1 MNVVYFNSPVGTNKV
16 AYTITDKTV
25 EELKQEG
32 VIDAEATT
40 LVKLHDEN
48 MKAEEY
54 AKHVHIDK
62 VVFDDATNP
71 TDIVFDLELLQSYFL
86 NLYKQVRA
94 NAFKILDAYQ
104 TRALAANNTT
114 LVADIEADKQALRD
128 MPNSLDYSNVHT
140 GLDVARTY
148 PQALMVDYE
157 EKYTARF
164 SE

>member
-16 AYTITDKTV
+16 VYTITDRTV
-25 EELKQEG
+25 DELKQEG
-32 VIDAEATT
+32 VIEATATT
-40 LVKLHDEN
+40 LVKPYNED
-48 MKAEEY
+48 MKAEEF

-62 VVFDDATNP
+62 VVFDDEDNP
-71 TDIVFDLELLQSYFL
+71 TDIVFDLELLQAYYLDIF
-86 NLYKQVRA
+86 KQLRGHA
-94 NAFKILDAYQ
+94 LKMLDGFQ
-104 TRALAANNTT
+104 TRALATNNTT

-128 MPNSLDYSNVHT
+128 MPDDLDYSDCTTAV
-140 GLDVARTY
+140 DVARTY